1 MLNVTERTGA
11 KQFMYI
17 QDENIQ
23 ILQISGTY
31 KKTVATTFDCR
42 WKNMESSPGTKT
54 FNVL

>member
-42 WKNMESSPGTKT
+42 WKNMES
-54 FNVL
+54 